1 MTLMSCSKHK
11 PAVFFMKWLN
21 RSFLVTLSD
30 VLCSETSLIIFLMK
44 SVTDGGIN
52 LKTAQSFKKVKNV
65 IYKDVKT
72 VDLTQINV

>member
-1 MTLMSCSKHK
+1 MILVSCSKHK

-52 LKTAQSFKKVKNV
+52 LKTAQSYKKVNTV
-65 IYKDVKT
+65 IYKDVDT
-72 VDLTQINV
+72 VDLRQIHV